1 MLFICHNLVHQ
12 DQRECYVISL
22 LGVPE
27 HIPSCTAD
35 VGKRSNC
42 PSGCKC
48 TDGVVDCRNRGLRHI
63 PDNLP
68 IDMTEM

>member
-1 MLFICHNLVHQ
+1 MCCKFAIIVYIKITVN
-12 DQRECYVISL
+12 VISL